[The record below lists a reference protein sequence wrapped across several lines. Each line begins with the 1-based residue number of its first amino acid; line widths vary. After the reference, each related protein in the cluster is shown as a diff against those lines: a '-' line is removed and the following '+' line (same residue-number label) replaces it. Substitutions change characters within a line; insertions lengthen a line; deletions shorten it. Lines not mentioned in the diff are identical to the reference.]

1 MEVEENRRVSEP
13 HEDRD
18 EAARTLA
25 RIRLLPAIVRD
36 QIAAGEVVERPASV
50 VKEVVEN
57 ALDAGAGR
65 IQVDLEEG
73 GAKLIRVVD
82 DGCGMA
88 AADLELA
95 FASHAT
101 SKLGDVADLDH
112 IATLGFRGEALASIA
127 SIARCRILSRPPGD
141 EVGNEIR
148 SDGGRIGD
156 VTAAGAPQGTTV
168 EVRDLFFNT
177 PARRRFLKRPSTE
190 LGHALDI
197 LQRLAL
203 AHVGT
208 AFVVTHDGRRVL
220 DVEAGMDLGARVRR
234 LFGAELADALVPV
247 EGQDGDTRLTGL
259 VAPPR
264 FSRRDTQR
272 QMWFLN
278 GRALRDRVLT
288 RALREGYRGFL
299 VEGRQPIAFLS
310 LAMDP
315 GAVDVNVHPTKSE
328 VRFHEQRRLFGF
340 IVHTLR
346 EAVRQTDMSTPG
358 ESLLG
363 RLERRGAWTQR
374 EHLPDPGPTAP
385 TRPGAEPLAV
395 FEVPGRPL
403 GGLAGAGASRDSADG
418 PQTPAAPASPDA
430 EAWERRD
437 EIEGPFLQVAKT
449 YLIRAVPDGFEI
461 VDQHALHERLT
472 FEGLR
477 TEVRRGRVEVQRLL
491 VPELVEV
498 SRAEAS
504 LLEEH
509 VDALARIGIE
519 LSAFGPTTVAV
530 SGLPARLRHPDADGL
545 VKDLIDVIER
555 TGSPPDAEDVLEEV
569 LHRTA
574 CRSSIMAGDA
584 LSQDEIRALLARA
597 RELETDQTCPHA
609 RPTRVRFSLAD
620 LEKAFHRR

>member
-1 MEVEENRRVSEP
+1 MSDP
-13 HEDRD
+13 S
-18 EAARTLA
+18 AS

-50 VKEVVEN
+50 VKELTEN
-57 ALDAGAGR
+57 ALDAGAQH

-73 GAKLIRVVD
+73 GAKLIRVID
-82 DGCGMA
+82 DGCGMGTE
-88 AADLELA
+88 DLELA

-101 SKLGDVADLDH
+101 SKLGDVSDLDH

-127 SIARCRILSRPPGD
+127 SVARCRILSRTSAAPI
-141 EVGNEIR
+141 GNEVE
-148 SDGGRIGD
+148 SQGGRLGD
-156 VTAAGAPQGTTV
+156 VTAAGGPLGTTI
-168 EVRDLFFNT
+168 EVRDLFYNT
-177 PARRRFLKRPSTE
+177 PARRRFLKRPTTE
-190 LGHALDI
+190 LGHALDA

-208 AFVVTHDGRRVL
+208 GFVVTHDGRRVL
-220 DVEAGMDLGARVRR
+220 DVEAEMDLQGRVRR
-234 LFGAELADALVPV
+234 LFGAELADALVAV
-247 EGQDGDTRLTGL
+247 DARDGETVLTGL

-278 GRALRDRVLT
+278 GRSLKDRVLT

-299 VEGRQPIAFLS
+299 VEGRQPIAFLLLS
-310 LAMDP
+310 MDP
-315 GAVDVNVHPTKSE
+315 GLVDVNVHPTKSE

-340 IVHTLR
+340 IVNALR
-346 EAVRQTDMSTPG
+346 ESVRKTDMATPG
-358 ESLLG
+358 DSLLG
-363 RLERRGAWTQR
+363 RLEKRGAWTQSER
-374 EHLPDPGPTAP
+374 LPDPGPSGRPAASGFRP
-385 TRPGAEPLAV
+385 TSSRGASEPLAV

-403 GGLAGAGASRDSADG
+403 E
-418 PQTPAAPASPDA
+418 AAPSGGSDSSGGVAIEPA
-430 EAWERRD
+430 GEAADWEARD
-437 EIEGPFLQVAKT
+437 EFEGPFLQVAKT
-449 YLIRAVPDGFEI
+449 YLMRAVPDGFEI

-477 TEVRRGRVEVQRLL
+477 QEVRRGTVEVQRLL

-498 SRAEAS
+498 SRSEAS
-504 LLEEH
+504 RIDEH
-509 VDALARIGIE
+509 KDALARIGVE
-519 LSAFGPTTVAV
+519 VASFGPTTVAV
-530 SGLPARLRHPDADGL
+530 SGLPARLRHPDASGL
-545 VKDLIDVIER
+545 VHDLVDVIER

-574 CRSSIMAGDA
+574 CRSSIMAGDE
-584 LSQDEIRALLARA
+584 LTQDEIRALLVRA